1 MGGGLWIALLGR
13 GPGIKIDLQG
23 NHSEKTVLENRSKSA
38 SFAFHETGW
47 QCRIPRRD
55 MTTGPTD
62 NLAEDSPQGIRGRIS
77 REMTLVVD
85 SDLESVDQVEK
96 LLLDFATQCGCCE
109 DECTQIELAVRE
121 TVINAIVHGN
131 RKDAEKK
138 VHIDAA
144 LRNHELS
151 ISIRDEGEGFDP
163 ALVAD
168 PTRPEN
174 LMRDSG
180 RGILMMQTLMDA
192 ISIKSAPGQGT
203 EVLMVKG
210 IAGISKKKTG
220 EEQSMS
226 LKIAS
231 RQVDGVTVLDF
242 EGRIVLGEPTEAIR
256 DTLQDLVSKG
266 QKKILLNLGEV
277 SYIDSSGLGA
287 LVRGYSTLTSQQ
299 GTLKLLNL
307 TKKVQD
313 LLQVT
318 KLYTVFEIF
327 NDESA
332 AIKSY

>member
-1 MGGGLWIALLGR
+1 
-13 GPGIKIDLQG
+13 
-23 NHSEKTVLENRSKSA
+23 
-38 SFAFHETGW
+38 
-47 QCRIPRRD
+47 
-55 MTTGPTD
+55 
-62 NLAEDSPQGIRGRIS
+62 
-77 REMTLVVD
+77 
-85 SDLESVDQVEK
+85 
-96 LLLDFATQCGCCE
+96 
-109 DECTQIELAVRE
+109 VRE

-131 RKDAEKK
+131 RSDPDKRVHVDAR
-138 VHIDAA
+138 
-144 LRNHELS
+144 LRDHELA
-151 ISIRDEGEGFDP
+151 ICVRDEGAGFDP
-163 ALVAD
+163 SKVAD

-180 RGILMMQTLMDA
+180 RGILMVQTLMDGVT
-192 ISIKSAPGQGT
+192 INSAPGRGT
-203 EVLMVKG
+203 EVRMVKG
-210 IAGISKKKTG
+210 IAGIINRKHG

-226 LKIAS
+226 LKIAT

-332 AIKSY
+332 AIKSF